1 MDAWPGA
8 RIDTVHD
15 TAADAYGL
23 PATAVAEAP
32 DADADTEPSDE
43 MEFDE

>member
-1 MDAWPGA
+1 MDAFPGA

-23 PATAVAEAP
+23 PTTEVP
-32 DADADTEPSDE
+32 DPEPSDE

>member
-1 MDAWPGA
+1 MDAFPGA

-23 PATAVAEAP
+23 PYGPNVP
-32 DADADTEPSDE
+32 DAEPSDE
-43 MEFDE
+43 MELDE